1 VTERRS
7 PTTVPAV
14 QSWSCK
20 EGKRRAICRL
30 WARLLGVERAVV
42 ERVAFDEDAD
52 AIVVAV
58 RPRKA
63 TKRRC
68 SRCGRRCPGFDQDQG
83 RRRWRAL
90 DLGTVRAYL
99 EADGRGPPAHRW
111 GGGPG
116 VLGPGGV
123 INASASLGRRSADEH
138 RDMATVRPEQ
148 SAHQQ
153 RLPLFR
159 AMGPAVSFRAAG
171 TGGAGLARR
180 GSDHVRPGVRPN
192 SS

>member
-1 VTERRS
+1 VRS
-7 PTTVPAV
+7 A
-14 QSWSCK
+14 
-20 EGKRRAICRL
+20 GL

-58 RPRKA
+58 RPARPPSVA
-63 TKRRC
+63 AASAGGAVLASTRTKGGGAGGRWIWARC
-68 SRCGRRCPGFDQDQG
+68 APT
-83 RRRWRAL
+83 WRP
-90 DLGTVRAYL
+90 T
-99 EADGRGPPAHRW
+99 GRGRPAHRW
-111 GGGPG
+111 GGGGPG
-116 VLGPGGV
+116 VLGPEGV

-180 GSDHVRPGVRPN
+180 GSDYVRPRVRPD